1 MRRKVGMTMDETD
14 IVLLKALAQRADVT
28 ATELMADANL
38 SIPAINKR
46 IARLKSSGT
55 IRRVTVLTEPKLV
68 GKPIMAFVLIVL
80 DRFSS
85 MESLL
90 QQVNADPDILE
101 CYAVTG
107 EYDYLIK
114 ICAADIEAFEEK
126 LLNLK
131 TKNVAK
137 SHTLLTLCEHK
148 YNPTVLPD

>member
-1 MRRKVGMTMDETD
+1 MRREVGMTMDETD